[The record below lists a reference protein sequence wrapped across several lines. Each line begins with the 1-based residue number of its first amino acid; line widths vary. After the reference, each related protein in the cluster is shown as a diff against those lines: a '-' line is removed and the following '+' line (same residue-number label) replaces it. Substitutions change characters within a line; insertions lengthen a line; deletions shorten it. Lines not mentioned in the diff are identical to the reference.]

1 MSFLNN
7 KQKRSAA
14 VGTFLVHLALFF
26 VFYSFGLQ
34 YMDPKIE
41 EGIAIEFGY
50 EDSGMGEDV
59 TQSKEVVTEIL
70 EQVKT
75 IEETTVEELNEIT
88 EEVVTQELEEA
99 PSITEKPESEKK
111 QEITPELIE
120 EEKPKASEELQQAL
134 SSLFQSNTTTEAG
147 DTDTLGAQGAISG
160 AITGAETAVGGD
172 GNSSDGYELGDR
184 KAIRKPKPKYS
195 CNETG
200 LVVIRVWVNS
210 EGKTYK
216 AELDLKNTTD
226 TSPCLIKEAKAA
238 ALQTTWFADTSVEPI
253 QIGSITY
260 NFRKQ

>member
-1 MSFLNN
+1 
-7 KQKRSAA
+7 
-14 VGTFLVHLALFF
+14 
-26 VFYSFGLQ
+26 
-34 YMDPKIE
+34 
-41 EGIAIEFGY
+41 
-50 EDSGMGEDV
+50 MGEDV
-59 TQSKEVVTEIL
+59 TQSEEVVTEIL

-147 DTDTLGAQGAISG
+147 DTDTLGAQGTISG

-172 GNSSDGYELGDR
+172 GNSADGYELGDR

-200 LVVIRVWVNS
+200 LVVIRS
-210 EGKTYK
+210 
-216 AELDLKNTTD
+216 
-226 TSPCLIKEAKAA
+226 
-238 ALQTTWFADTSVEPI
+238 
-253 QIGSITY
+253 
-260 NFRKQ
+260 

>member
-34 YMDPKIE
+34 YMDPKVE

-50 EDSGMGEDV
+50 DDSGMGEDV
-59 TQSKEVVTEIL
+59 TQSEEVVTEIL

-147 DTDTLGAQGAISG
+147 DTDTLGAQGNLPFEMPAKYKNISAILPPS
-160 AITGAETAVGGD
+160 VQ
-172 GNSSDGYELGDR
+172 
-184 KAIRKPKPKYS
+184 
-195 CNETG
+195 
-200 LVVIRVWVNS
+200 
-210 EGKTYK
+210 
-216 AELDLKNTTD
+216 
-226 TSPCLIKEAKAA
+226 KEN
-238 ALQTTWFADTSVEPI
+238 WIHDEEPLNKRPP
-253 QIGSITY
+253 TPP
-260 NFRKQ
+260 RW